1 MFTNPIGQ
9 MFNNKPEVEEKKK
22 RRNKKKKIS
31 PEMSEESNPSLQGSK
46 TDLNSAQPEPTTS
59 LGDGLIDIV
68 NEINTNVQPVVEEA
82 IETIETKYEELPVEE
97 STMKTILKQLS
108 TNSENNAPIIE
119 ESWEQSNN
127 QESAWESEVAAAP
140 QAVDSVW
147 EQMLT
152 GPAKEATPPVQEEE
166 SGWESM
172 LSDPIEEIDSEKTKY
187 TEQFNISEN
196 TYNLVKEFYEDQK
209 VSKLYGLLESDLLR
223 YLLVNSLGREELE
236 GVTEED
242 VNRAIKAVDADNDN
256 KVTFD
261 EFIQLLSLF
270 FSSKNNI
277 KQRITGV
284 LNNVSEIKNHEKSGS
299 LTTKEANNISEI
311 LNNFYGKPENEEVEE
326 EEKGSLNFLQK
337 MVKKILNRN
346 KVNHSDENDNN
357 TNEEQSI
364 DFDTYATEAANELET
379 FLFVKFKF

>member
-1 MFTNPIGQ
+1 
-9 MFNNKPEVEEKKK
+9 
-22 RRNKKKKIS
+22 
-31 PEMSEESNPSLQGSK
+31 
-46 TDLNSAQPEPTTS
+46 
-59 LGDGLIDIV
+59 
-68 NEINTNVQPVVEEA
+68 
-82 IETIETKYEELPVEE
+82 
-97 STMKTILKQLS
+97 MKTILKQLS

-284 LNNVSEIKNHEKSGS
+284 
-299 LTTKEANNISEI
+299 
-311 LNNFYGKPENEEVEE
+311 
-326 EEKGSLNFLQK
+326 
-337 MVKKILNRN
+337 
-346 KVNHSDENDNN
+346 
-357 TNEEQSI
+357 
-364 DFDTYATEAANELET
+364 
-379 FLFVKFKF
+379 